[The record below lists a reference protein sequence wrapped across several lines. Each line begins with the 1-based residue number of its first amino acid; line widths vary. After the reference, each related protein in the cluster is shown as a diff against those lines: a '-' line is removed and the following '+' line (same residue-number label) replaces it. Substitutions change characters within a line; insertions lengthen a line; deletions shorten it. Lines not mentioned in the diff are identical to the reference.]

1 MIAGVGIDS
10 LRIARM
16 DQAMKREAFLNRVFT
31 EKERDYLKKRALA
44 AQSAAGMFCAKEAVL
59 KALSLGITD
68 ARLTDIEILH
78 RESGAPYVVLHGE
91 LAGKAAAL
99 HISITHTEDTA
110 SAVVILEKEEKAE

>member
-16 DQAMKREAFLNRVFT
+16 EQAMKREAFLNRVFT

-68 ARLTDIEILH
+68 ARLTEMCIRDRPEAFLF
-78 RESGAPYVVLHGE
+78 LF
-91 LAGKAAAL
+91 L
-99 HISITHTEDTA
+99 
-110 SAVVILEKEEKAE
+110 